1 VTWLSRLIHRDDDQ
15 GKRLKEAEAQR
26 DEAAELLAESREVA
40 KRNRRHVENNH
51 FGEGFRA
58 AFAANDRRERHV

>member
-1 VTWLSRLIHRDDDQ
+1 MTWLSKLLRRDTDQ
-15 GKRLKEAEAQR
+15 DERIRAAERQR
-26 DEAAELLAESREVA
+26 DEAARLVDESREVA
-40 KRNRRHVENNH
+40 RRNRRHVENNH